1 MTTLALYGLVDTLW
15 VARLGHEAIAAL
27 TIIMPYHWIFGSIA
41 IGTGIGI
48 NALVSRRFG
57 EKNIEA
63 ANHAA
68 GQIYF
73 IAALLGVVYLLVALL
88 LTESVLILCGATP
101 DIMDYGTQYL
111 MTVAFGTPFL
121 FFFII
126 ADNLL
131 RGSGEA
137 IKPMIFM
144 VASTV
149 MNIILDPF
157 FIFGIGPFPEMGVQ
171 GAALATVISNI
182 AGAGL
187 CFYYINVTRDSA
199 YQIKIHNLTPSISIL
214 RDIYRVGLPAVI
226 MNISESLLYIVFNNV
241 LSQFGSIALAVAGI
255 IMRIFE
261 LTFLPA
267 IGASMG
273 LLPIVGFCFGAGLW
287 TRLWRAVRLSAIY
300 LVSIMGVVTVL
311 IVIFARHIVGIFSQD
326 PELTAIAVPAIWI
339 TMSVLAFV
347 GGRIIFNTTFQGL
360 SKGKTALFL
369 SLIQWVGF
377 FLPLVFVLP
386 KILGLTGVW
395 LSMAL
400 PEPLA
405 FLVSGLWLFREYR
418 LRQRKNTLSEVPVPE
433 VVNQ

>member
-1 MTTLALYGLVDTLW
+1 MTTLALYGLADTLW
-15 VARLGHEAIAAL
+15 VARLGHEAIAAI
-27 TIIMPYHWIFGSIA
+27 TIIIPYHWIFGSIA

-57 EKNIEA
+57 ENNAEA

-73 IAALLGVVYLLVALL
+73 ISALLGIIYLLVAFF
-88 LTESVLILCGATP
+88 LTESVLILSGATP
-101 DIMDYGTQYL
+101 DIMDYGSQYL

-121 FFFII
+121 FFLII
-126 ADNLL
+126 ADDLL

-144 VASTV
+144 VISIV
-149 MNIILDPF
+149 INIILDPF

-182 AGAGL
+182 IGAGL
-187 CFYYINVTRDSA
+187 FFYYINVKRNSA
-199 YQIKIHNLTPSISIL
+199 YQIKLRNLTPSIGIL
-214 RDIYRVGLPAVI
+214 RDIYRVGFPAV
-226 MNISESLLYIVFNNV
+226 MMHISESVLYIVLNNV
-241 LSQFGSIALAVAGI
+241 LSQFGSMTLAVAGI
-255 IMRIFE
+255 ILRIFE

-273 LLPIVGFCFGAGLW
+273 LLPIIGFCLGAGLW
-287 TRLWRAVRLSAIY
+287 SRLWRAVKLSAIS
-300 LVSIMGVVTVL
+300 LISIMGLVTIL
-311 IVIFARHIVGIFSQD
+311 IVIFARQIIGIFSQD
-326 PELTAIAVPAIWI
+326 PELIAIAVPAMWI
-339 TMSVLAFV
+339 TMSILAFV
-347 GGRIIFNTTFQGL
+347 GGRTIFITTFQGL
-360 SKGKTALFL
+360 SKGKTALLL

-377 FLPLVFVLP
+377 FLPLVLILP
-386 KILGLTGVW
+386 RFLGINGVW

-405 FLVSGLWLFREYR
+405 FLVSGLWLLREYR
-418 LRQRKNTLSEVPVPE
+418 LRQRKNTLSGVPVPE
-433 VVNQ
+433 VVN